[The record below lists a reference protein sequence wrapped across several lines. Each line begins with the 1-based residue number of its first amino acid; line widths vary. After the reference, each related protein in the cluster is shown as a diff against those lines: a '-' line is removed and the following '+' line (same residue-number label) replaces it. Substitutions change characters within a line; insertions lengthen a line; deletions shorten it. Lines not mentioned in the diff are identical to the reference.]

1 MALSLKSYQVL
12 KDHIDIIHKADENYA
27 RHMWDDEREE
37 ALSDVVEALLDLAT
51 EVEFCILEQEM
62 PQEERDRLARLEYEE
77 YMREEAAM

>member
-1 MALSLKSYQVL
+1 MALSLKSCQVL

>member
-12 KDHIDIIHKADENYA
+12 KDRIDIIHKADENYA